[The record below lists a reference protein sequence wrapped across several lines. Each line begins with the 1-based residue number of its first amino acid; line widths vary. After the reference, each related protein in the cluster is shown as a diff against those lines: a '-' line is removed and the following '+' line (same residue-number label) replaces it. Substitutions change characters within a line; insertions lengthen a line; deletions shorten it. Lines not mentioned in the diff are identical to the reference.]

1 MPGCP
6 QWDPRVP
13 GITGFPARTL
23 HSVRMRLSATGGLP
37 GALGRR
43 GWNRAVPGQPPEAHP
58 PGPVLGLHGTGGRPP
73 RGGPQ
78 APCWLR
84 SGGALMEAQHPGPL
98 TTHRPVPCRCH
109 SEHEFKRPLVWRT
122 RGRPADPGEAPL
134 TVH

>member
-73 RGGPQ
+73 RGDHRHRAGSDPGVRSWRPSTQ
-78 APCWLR
+78 AP
-84 SGGALMEAQHPGPL
+84 
-98 TTHRPVPCRCH
+98 
-109 SEHEFKRPLVWRT
+109 
-122 RGRPADPGEAPL
+122 
-134 TVH
+134 